1 MKIFLPNQRGFA
13 PAVLLV
19 ILAAIGVTG
28 VGTVSASNASN
39 PGDVL
44 FGLDKA
50 AEELRVAFSP
60 GDEAK
65 AKIRLEIAEER
76 LEELQTLE
84 NVNQP
89 VTPAVVETHQA
100 LNNATVAVNNVE
112 VKFKENKIK
121 LRSTDLQA
129 LLTELQALLATHQ
142 GLIRRVE
149 IKIEDGEVRAK
160 IKLFEQEATESAE
173 LIDDDLDDL
182 EDDGLLNA
190 SFARMLEVELK
201 GVLANTGAG
210 FQITHGG
217 KTYTL
222 TTGAGINLATFAGKL
237 VEVKGF
243 ASNETPTNVTVTKI
257 ELEDEIE
264 DDEEELE
271 VEGLPEVE
279 VKGFIRSSGGGF
291 TLTFNGGTVLYT
303 LTSQKVNLASFVNKF
318 VEAEGVLSG
327 NVLQVH
333 EVKVKKTDSSGKPV
347 VPALQQ
353 SSASDDNDEDDD
365 DNDSNSGSSG
375 SNSGSGSSNSG
386 SSDSGKDEPD
396 DD

>member
-1 MKIFLPNQRGFA
+1 MKTFLPNQRGFA
-13 PAVLLV
+13 PAVVLL
-19 ILAAIGVTG
+19 ILAAVGISG
-28 VGTVSASNASN
+28 VGTVAASNASN

-50 AEELRVAFSP
+50 VEELQVTFTPS
-60 GDEAK
+60 DEEK

-76 LEELQTLE
+76 LGELQTLE
-84 NVNQP
+84 NTNQP
-89 VTPAVVETHQA
+89 VTPAITETQQA
-100 LNNATVAVNNVE
+100 LNNATVAVNNIE
-112 VKFKENKIK
+112 IKFKENKIK

-129 LLTELQALLATHQ
+129 LLTELQALLTTHQ
-142 GLIRRVE
+142 GLIRKVE

-190 SFARMLEVELK
+190 SIARMLEVELK
-201 GVLANTGAG
+201 GTLANSGAG

-222 TTGAGINLATFAGKL
+222 IPGPGVNLNSFAGKL
-237 VEVKGF
+237 VELKGF
-243 ASNETPTNVTVTKI
+243 ASNNTPTQVTVTKI
-257 ELEDEIE
+257 ELEDELE

-271 VEGLPEVE
+271 VEGLPEVK

-303 LTSQKVNLASFVNKF
+303 LVSTKVNLSSFVNKF
-318 VEAEGVLSG
+318 VEVEGVLSG
-327 NVLQVH
+327 NVLRVH
-333 EVKVKKTDSSGKPV
+333 EVEVKKTDSSGKPV
-347 VPALQQ
+347 APALQQ
-353 SSASDDNDEDDD
+353 SSASDDD
-365 DNDSNSGSSG
+365 
-375 SNSGSGSSNSG
+375 
-386 SSDSGKDEPD
+386 
-396 DD
+396 

>member
-13 PAVLLV
+13 PAVLLI
-19 ILAAIGVTG
+19 ILAVIGATG
-28 VGTVSASNASN
+28 VGTVAASNASN

-50 AEELRVAFSP
+50 AEELRVTFSP
-60 GDEAK
+60 GEEVK

-84 NVNQP
+84 KTNQP
-89 VTPAVVETHQA
+89 VTPAVVETQQA

-121 LRSTDLQA
+121 LQSTDLQA
-129 LLTELQALLATHQ
+129 LLAELQTLLATHQ

-201 GVLANTGAG
+201 GILVNTGAG

-222 TTGAGINLATFAGKL
+222 TAGAGVNLSSFAGKL

-279 VKGFIRSSGGGF
+279 AKGFIRSLGGGF

-303 LTSQKVNLASFVNKF
+303 LTSQKVNLSLFVDKF
-318 VEAEGVLSG
+318 VEVEGVLSG

-333 EVKVKKTDSSGKPV
+333 EVEVKKTDSSGKPV
-347 VPALQQ
+347 APALQQ
-353 SSASDDNDEDDD
+353 TSVSDDD
-365 DNDSNSGSSG
+365 D
-375 SNSGSGSSNSG
+375 
-386 SSDSGKDEPD
+386 D
-396 DD
+396 D